1 MPIVDVLR
9 TDARTVLLAAG
20 SYVGI
25 SGLGYILL
33 VYFVSH
39 ATRRLGLPLPT
50 TLLLIVTRVSS
61 SARRARCCSRIWSDR
76 IGRRRIMQ
84 WGLGRW
90 SCGR

>member
-33 VYFVSH
+33 VYFVTYS
-39 ATRRLGLPLPT
+39 TRQLGRALPT
-50 TLLLIVTRVSS
+50 AL
-61 SARRARCCSRIWSDR
+61 C
-76 IGRRRIMQ
+76 
-84 WGLGRW
+84 
-90 SCGR
+90 